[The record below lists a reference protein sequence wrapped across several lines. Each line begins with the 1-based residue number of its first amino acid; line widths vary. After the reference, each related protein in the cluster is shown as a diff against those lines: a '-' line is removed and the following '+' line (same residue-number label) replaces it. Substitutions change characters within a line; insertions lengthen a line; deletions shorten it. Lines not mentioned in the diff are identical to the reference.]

1 MPLCGGVDRLG
12 VRVRDRALGA
22 RAFSVGF
29 LVRSAA
35 GSYTGHMADA
45 HGPDP
50 REELRRRLAAG
61 EVPPSAA
68 DLALS
73 ALDPAGDAAA
83 LDAAEQR
90 GTLSAE
96 ASARVVDSWGLDAEI
111 SEMMARLGLETSA
124 R

>member
-1 MPLCGGVDRLG
+1 
-12 VRVRDRALGA
+12 
-22 RAFSVGF
+22 
-29 LVRSAA
+29 
-35 GSYTGHMADA
+35 MADA
-45 HGPDP
+45 HGDP
-50 REELRRRLAAG
+50 REELRLRLEAG

-90 GTLSAE
+90 GTLSPE